1 MKSWLKAVL
10 ITAGAV
16 AATAAAVAVLTAPG
30 AADAEKKST
39 LYGRNVAHRGLHDRS
54 GQRPENSLSAFRAA
68 ADAGY
73 GAEMD
78 ARLTADDVPVILH
91 DENTLRMCGEDKEV
105 AETSLAELR
114 ELRLGESDEQ
124 IPTLDEALDAV
135 DGNGPVIL
143 ELKSAGEKNDVL
155 CEKALQ
161 AIRGYDGKIC
171 VESFDPRIVAWFRK
185 NAPDILRGQ
194 LTNSFKELRA
204 STSFFTAFALSNG
217 LTNVVTRPHFI
228 AHGSGKKSILLR
240 ISELLGAMPVYWTS
254 HSAVKQKD
262 NDAVIFE
269 YYRPLTQYK

>member
-1 MKSWLKAVL
+1 MNHKFSQEVLYMKSWLKAVL

-135 DGNGPVIL
+135 EVHLNSVAVEGGEMFLGDDIL
-143 ELKSAGEKNDVL
+143 MEHHIYLLPIHPLGHLTLLRNNKVYLAHKGHILCYAAKQIFQSAPITKTLLQHRLVGVFRVV
-155 CEKALQ
+155 ALPHRVQ
-161 AIRGYDGKIC
+161 AIYVCNNYIH
-171 VESFDPRIVAWFRK
+171 FR
-185 NAPDILRGQ
+185 NIFNCRRQ
-194 LTNSFKELRA
+194 
-204 STSFFTAFALSNG
+204 STT
-217 LTNVVTRPHFI
+217 TKVVF
-228 AHGSGKKSILLR
+228 
-240 ISELLGAMPVYWTS
+240 
-254 HSAVKQKD
+254 
-262 NDAVIFE
+262 
-269 YYRPLTQYK
+269 